1 MTVPSEFKAPSA
13 FSPKLVLGVA
23 IIVAGL
29 VLTLDNLFPENHE
42 ITHKIFRLWPLILV
56 AIGVAKIRQDGGN
69 GNIGGWLF
77 VIGGSILLLN
87 SVFQI
92 HLSNV
97 LPPLLVVAVGI
108 VIVIKALKQSRGV
121 PPELARSDDF
131 LQGTA
136 IFGGFK
142 RRILTQA
149 FKGGELTAIF
159 GGCELDLR
167 EAALDSGQ
175 ARIDVFV
182 LFGGG
187 ELRVPEGWEIA
198 NRATAMFGA
207 LNDKTHHGPS
217 STEARPC
224 LVVTGLIL
232 FGGLEV
238 KS

>member
-1 MTVPSEFKAPSA
+1 MTVPDETKAPSP

-29 VLTLDNLFPENHE
+29 VLTLDNLGLIEAH
-42 ITHKIFRLWPLILV
+42 TIFKLWPLVLV
-56 AIGVAKIRQDGGN
+56 AMGIAKLRQEGSGG
-69 GNIGGWLF
+69 GMGGWFL
-77 VIGGSILLLN
+77 VLGGTFLLL
-87 SVFQI
+87 FTFARG
-92 HLSNV
+92 HLAEA
-97 LPPLLVVAVGI
+97 LAPMLVVAVGI
-108 VIVIKALKQSRGV
+108 LIVVKALKQHRGLA
-121 PPELARSDDF
+121 PELARSGDY

-142 RRILTQA
+142 RRIQTQT

-159 GGCELDLR
+159 GGYEVDLR
-167 EAALDSGQ
+167 QAALEAGQ

-187 ELRVPEGWEIA
+187 EIRVPEGWEIS
-198 NRATAMFGA
+198 NRATAVFGA
-207 LNDKTHHGPS
+207 LNDSTHHGPS
-217 STEARPC
+217 PSEGRPH

-232 FGGLEV
+232 FGGTEL

>member
-1 MTVPSEFKAPSA
+1 MITPEDAKAPSP

-23 IIVAGL
+23 IIVGGL
-29 VLTLDNLFPENHE
+29 VLTLDNLGLIEAH
-42 ITHKIFRLWPLILV
+42 TIFKLWPLVLV
-56 AIGVAKIRQDGGN
+56 VMGIAKLRQEGSNAGM
-69 GNIGGWLF
+69 GGWFL
-77 VIGGSILLLN
+77 ILGGCFLLLA
-87 SVFQI
+87 SFARG
-92 HLSNV
+92 HLADALGPMLIV
-97 LPPLLVVAVGI
+97 GVGI
-108 VIVIKALKQSRGV
+108 LIVTRALKQNRGV

-142 RRILTQA
+142 RRVLTQD

-159 GGCELDLR
+159 GGYEVDLR
-167 EAALDSGQ
+167 QANLNDGQ

-187 ELRVPEGWEIA
+187 EIKVPDGWEIS

-207 LNDKTHHGPS
+207 LNDNTHHGPS
-217 STEARPC
+217 PTGGERPR

-232 FGGLEV
+232 FGGTEV

>member
-1 MTVPSEFKAPSA
+1 MTVPSESKAPSA

-29 VLTLDNLFPENHE
+29 VLTLDNLGLIEAH
-42 ITHKIFRLWPLILV
+42 TIFKLWPLVLV
-56 AIGVAKIRQDGGN
+56 AMGIAKIRQEGSGG
-69 GNIGGWLF
+69 GMGGWTLVLAGAF
-77 VIGGSILLLN
+77 LLL
-87 SVFQI
+87 FTFGRG
-92 HLSNV
+92 HLAEA
-97 LPPLLVVAVGI
+97 LAPMLVVAVGI
-108 VIVIKALKQSRGV
+108 LIVIKALKQSRGV

-159 GGCELDLR
+159 GGCEVDLR
-167 EAALDSGQ
+167 QAALDSGQ

-217 STEARPC
+217 SAEARPC

-238 KS
+238 KT

>member
-1 MTVPSEFKAPSA
+1 MNAPDDTKAPSP
-13 FSPKLVLGVA
+13 FSPKLVVGVA

-29 VLTLDNLFPENHE
+29 VLTLDNLGLIEAH
-42 ITHKIFRLWPLILV
+42 TIFKLWPLVLV
-56 AIGVAKIRQDGGN
+56 VMGIAKLRQEGN
-69 GNIGGWLF
+69 GGGMGGWFL
-77 VIGGSILLLN
+77 VLGGCFLLLFTFARGH
-87 SVFQI
+87 VAEA
-92 HLSNV
+92 LA
-97 LPPLLVVAVGI
+97 PMLVVAVGI
-108 VIVIKALKQSRGV
+108 LIVTKALKQHRGI
-121 PPELARSDDF
+121 PPELARSEDF

-142 RRILTQA
+142 RRVLTQT

-159 GGCELDLR
+159 GGYEVDLR
-167 EAALDSGQ
+167 QATLDSGQ

-187 ELRVPEGWEIA
+187 EIRVPDGWEIS

-207 LNDKTHHGPS
+207 LNDSTHHGPS
-217 STEARPC
+217 PAEGRPR

-232 FGGLEV
+232 FGGTEV

>member
-1 MTVPSEFKAPSA
+1 MNPLDDPKAPSP

-29 VLTLDNLFPENHE
+29 VLTLDNLGLIEAH
-42 ITHKIFRLWPLILV
+42 TIFKLWPLVLV
-56 AIGVAKIRQDGGN
+56 AMGIAKLRQEGSNGGM
-69 GNIGGWLF
+69 GGWFLI
-77 VIGGSILLLN
+77 VGGAFLLLFTFARGH
-87 SVFQI
+87 VADALGPMLI
-92 HLSNV
+92 
-97 LPPLLVVAVGI
+97 VAVGI
-108 VIVIKALKQSRGV
+108 LIVTKALKQNRGV

-136 IFGGFK
+136 IFGAFK
-142 RRILTQA
+142 RSMMTQA

-159 GGCELDLR
+159 GGFEVDLR
-167 EAALDSGQ
+167 KAALDGNQ

-187 ELRVPEGWEIA
+187 EIRVPEGWEVS

-207 LNDKTHHGPS
+207 LNDSTHHGPS
-217 STEARPC
+217 TQEDRPR

-232 FGGLEV
+232 FGGTEV
-238 KS
+238 KA

>member
-1 MTVPSEFKAPSA
+1 MTPLDDNKAPSP
-13 FSPKLVLGVA
+13 FSPKLVFGVA

-29 VLTLDNLFPENHE
+29 VLTLDNLGLIEAHT
-42 ITHKIFRLWPLILV
+42 ILKLWPLVLV
-56 AIGVAKIRQDGGN
+56 AMGVAKLRQDRNSGGM
-69 GNIGGWLF
+69 GGWFL
-77 VIGGSILLLN
+77 VVGGTFLLL
-87 SVFQI
+87 VTFARG
-92 HLSNV
+92 HLADA
-97 LPPLLVVAVGI
+97 LGPMLVVALGI
-108 VIVIKALKQSRGV
+108 LIVVKALKQNRGV
-121 PPELARSDDF
+121 PPELARSEDF

-142 RRILTQA
+142 RRVLTQA

-159 GGCELDLR
+159 GGYEVDLR
-167 EAALDSGQ
+167 QAALESGQ

-187 ELRVPEGWEIA
+187 EIRVPDGWEVS

-207 LNDKTHHGPS
+207 LNDTTHHGPS
-217 STEARPC
+217 TLESRPR

-232 FGGLEV
+232 FGGTEV

>member
-1 MTVPSEFKAPSA
+1 MNPLDDTKAPSP

-29 VLTLDNLFPENHE
+29 VLTLDNLGLIEAH
-42 ITHKIFRLWPLILV
+42 TIFKLWPLVLV
-56 AIGVAKIRQDGGN
+56 AMGFAKIRQEGNNGGM
-69 GNIGGWLF
+69 GGWFL
-77 VIGGSILLLN
+77 VLGGAFLLLF
-87 SVFQI
+87 SFARG
-92 HLSNV
+92 HLGEA
-97 LPPLLVVAVGI
+97 LAPMLVVAVGI
-108 VIVIKALKQSRGV
+108 LIVTKALKQNRGV
-121 PPELARSDDF
+121 PPELAHSEDF

-142 RRILTQA
+142 RRMASQS

-159 GGCELDLR
+159 GGFEADLR
-167 EAALDSGQ
+167 QAVIDNGQ

-187 ELRVPEGWEIA
+187 EIRIPEGWEVV

-207 LNDKTHHGPS
+207 LNDSTHHGPGPA
-217 STEARPC
+217 EGRPR
-224 LVVTGLIL
+224 LVVTGMIL
-232 FGGLEV
+232 FGGTEV

>member
-1 MTVPSEFKAPSA
+1 MTVTQDTKGPSP

-29 VLTLDNLFPENHE
+29 VLTLDNLGLVEAHTVF
-42 ITHKIFRLWPLILV
+42 KLWPLVLV
-56 AIGVAKIRQDGGN
+56 AMGIAKLREEGGN
-69 GNIGGWLF
+69 GGMGGWFLILAGTF
-77 VIGGSILLLN
+77 LLL
-87 SVFQI
+87 FTFARG
-92 HLSNV
+92 HLAEALAPMV
-97 LPPLLVVAVGI
+97 VVAVGI
-108 VIVIKALKQSRGV
+108 LIVIKSLKQTRGV
-121 PPELARSDDF
+121 PPELARSEDF

-142 RRILTQA
+142 RRVSTQA

-167 EAALDSGQ
+167 QAALDSGQ

-187 ELRVPEGWEIA
+187 EIRVPDGWEVA

-207 LNDKTHHGPS
+207 LDDKTHHGPS
-217 STEARPC
+217 PGEDRPC

-238 KS
+238 KT

>member
-1 MTVPSEFKAPSA
+1 MNAPDEAKAPSP
-13 FSPKLVLGVA
+13 FSPKLVVGVA

-29 VLTLDNLFPENHE
+29 VLTLDNLGLIEAHTVF
-42 ITHKIFRLWPLILV
+42 KLWPLVLV
-56 AIGVAKIRQDGGN
+56 VMGIAKLRQEGG
-69 GNIGGWLF
+69 GSGLGGWFLVLGGLF
-77 VIGGSILLLN
+77 LLLF
-87 SVFQI
+87 SFARGHVAEA
-92 HLSNV
+92 LA
-97 LPPLLVVAVGI
+97 PMLVVGVGI
-108 VIVIKALKQSRGV
+108 LIVTKALKQHRGI
-121 PPELARSDDF
+121 PPELARSDGF

-142 RRILTQA
+142 RRVLTQT

-159 GGCELDLR
+159 GGYEVDLR
-167 EAALDSGQ
+167 QAALDSGQ

-187 ELRVPEGWEIA
+187 EIRVPDGWEIS

-207 LNDKTHHGPS
+207 LNDNTHHGPS
-217 STEARPC
+217 PAEGRPL

-232 FGGLEV
+232 FGGTEV

>member
-1 MTVPSEFKAPSA
+1 MSSPENPKPPSP

-29 VLTLDNLFPENHE
+29 VLTLDNLGLIEAH
-42 ITHKIFRLWPLILV
+42 TIFKLWPLVLV
-56 AIGVAKIRQDGGN
+56 AMGVAKLRQEGSSGGM
-69 GNIGGWLF
+69 GGWFL
-77 VIGGSILLLN
+77 VLGGAFLLL
-87 SVFQI
+87 FTFARG
-92 HLSNV
+92 HLAEA
-97 LPPLLVVAVGI
+97 LAPMLVVGLGI
-108 VIVIKALKQSRGV
+108 LIVVKALKQNRGV
-121 PPELARSDDF
+121 PAELAHSEDF

-142 RRILTQA
+142 RRMLSQA

-159 GGCELDLR
+159 GGFEVELQQ
-167 EAALDSGQ
+167 AALASDM
-175 ARIDVFV
+175 ARVDVFV

-187 ELRVPEGWEIA
+187 EIRVPEGWEIA

-217 STEARPC
+217 PAEGRPR

>member
-1 MTVPSEFKAPSA
+1 MNAADDTRTPSP

-29 VLTLDNLFPENHE
+29 VLTLDNLGLIQAHTLF
-42 ITHKIFRLWPLILV
+42 KLWPLVLV
-56 AIGVAKIRQDGGN
+56 AMGIAKIRQDRQGSST
-69 GNIGGWLF
+69 GGWFL
-77 VIGGSILLLN
+77 VLGGAFLLL
-87 SVFQI
+87 FTFGHG
-92 HLSNV
+92 HLADA
-97 LPPLLVVAVGI
+97 LGPMLVVALGI
-108 VIVIKALKQSRGV
+108 LIVTKALKQSRGI

-142 RRILTQA
+142 RRVVTQA

-159 GGCELDLR
+159 GGYEVDLR
-167 EAALDSGQ
+167 QAAIENGQ

-187 ELRVPEGWEIA
+187 EIRVPDGWEVVH
-198 NRATAMFGA
+198 RATAIAGA
-207 LNDKTHHGPS
+207 LNDGTHHGPAPV
-217 STEARPC
+217 EGRPR
-224 LVVTGLIL
+224 LVITGLIL
-232 FGGLEV
+232 FGGTEV

>member
-1 MTVPSEFKAPSA
+1 MNASENAKTPSP

-29 VLTLDNLFPENHE
+29 VLTLDNLGLIEAH
-42 ITHKIFRLWPLILV
+42 TIFKLWPLVLV
-56 AIGVAKIRQDGGN
+56 AMGIAKLRQEGSSGGM
-69 GNIGGWLF
+69 GGWFL
-77 VIGGSILLLN
+77 VLGGTFLLL
-87 SVFQI
+87 FTFARG
-92 HLSNV
+92 HLAEA
-97 LPPLLVVAVGI
+97 LAPMLVVAFGI
-108 VIVIKALKQSRGV
+108 LIVIKALKQSRGI
-121 PPELARSDDF
+121 PPELVRSEDF

-142 RRILTQA
+142 RRVLTQT

-159 GGCELDLR
+159 GGFEV
-167 EAALDSGQ
+167 EMQQAALESNQ
-175 ARIDVFV
+175 ARMDVFV

-187 ELRVPEGWEIA
+187 ELRVPEGWEVA

-207 LNDKTHHGPS
+207 LNDKTHHGPNP
-217 STEARPC
+217 TEGRPR